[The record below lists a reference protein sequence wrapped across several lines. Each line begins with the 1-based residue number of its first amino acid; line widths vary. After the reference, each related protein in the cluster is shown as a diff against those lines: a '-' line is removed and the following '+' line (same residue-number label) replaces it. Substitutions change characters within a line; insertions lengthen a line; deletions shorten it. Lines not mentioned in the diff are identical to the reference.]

1 MSKKKLEIR
10 HNDEWL
16 EGVVSR
22 LKKAQNRQ
30 AAQGREPIYSSL
42 PDGDPAKQEKEE
54 DYCYE

>member
-1 MSKKKLEIR
+1 MSKKKLKIR

-16 EGVVSR
+16 EGVVSC

-42 PDGDPAKQEKEE
+42 PDRDPAKQEKEE